1 MRRNAFTNTAVVGT
15 AINKKMSEYKIGHTT
30 YFVTLHFSAKGE
42 SLKDLLNR
50 LIGKSVERKSAA

>member
-15 AINKKMSEYKIGHTT
+15 AINKNMSEYKIGHTT
-30 YFVTLHFSAKGE
+30 YLVTLHFSTKGE